1 MSEITEVK
9 TTNAPKPLPVFSQ
22 AVKANGMVFCSGNI
36 GLDKDT
42 WTLVEGGIKA
52 QTVSQSFRDPP
63 RGFSLQDIAHVTTPP
78 SYPRLSDSPTRPG
91 ANPQEYQ
98 GRAGGRGVGSQ
109 PHREAERVPEIVRRF
124 QRHERGVHHALWGSE
139 AGE

>member
-63 RGFSLQDIAHVTTPP
+63 
-78 SYPRLSDSPTRPG
+78 PG
-91 ANPQEYQ
+91 ASPFKI
-98 GRAGGRGVGSQ
+98 S
-109 PHREAERVPEIVRRF
+109 HM
-124 QRHERGVHHALWGSE
+124 
-139 AGE
+139 